1 MQNAVLDSWGAY
13 NQRRYGCPWVCV
25 MRADGS
31 YNFEPRIGTYTGN
44 ARQGEGG
51 DLVVFEPV
59 VGQVYGYGQKDYR
72 SSRSMVCYG
81 LPSRKPI
88 RADGSRRPGTST
100 VLPGANSRRHTWAAA
115 MSLSPV
121 GTAPPS

>member
-1 MQNAVLDSWGAY
+1 MQNVVLDSWGAY

-31 YNFEPRIGTYTGN
+31 YNFEPRVGTYTGN

-72 SSRSMVCYG
+72 SSRSMVRYA
-81 LPSRKPI
+81 KW
-88 RADGSRRPGTST
+88 DGSGFVRCDKLGRE
-100 VLPGANSRRHTWAAA
+100 LKA
-115 MSLSPV
+115 
-121 GTAPPS
+121 

>member
-72 SSRSMVCYG
+72 SSRSKEFTSCESCWYG
-81 LPSRKPI
+81 YI
-88 RADGSRRPGTST
+88 
-100 VLPGANSRRHTWAAA
+100 NSEAK
-115 MSLSPV
+115 
-121 GTAPPS
+121 

>member
-31 YNFEPRIGTYTGN
+31 YNFEPRVGTYTGN

-59 VGQVYGYGQKDYR
+59 VGQVYGLR
-72 SSRSMVCYG
+72 SERLSEQQVDG
-81 LPSRKPI
+81 LLCKMGRL
-88 RADGSRRPGTST
+88 RLRP
-100 VLPGANSRRHTWAAA
+100 L
-115 MSLSPV
+115 
-121 GTAPPS
+121 

>member
-1 MQNAVLDSWGAY
+1 MQNVVLDSWGAY

-31 YNFEPRIGTYTGN
+31 YNFEPRVGTYTGN

-72 SSRSMVCYG
+72 GGRSMVCFA
-81 LPSRKPI
+81 KW
-88 RADGSRRPGTST
+88 DGSGFVRCDKLGRELKEN
-100 VLPGANSRRHTWAAA
+100 V
-115 MSLSPV
+115 
-121 GTAPPS
+121 

>member
-1 MQNAVLDSWGAY
+1 MRFLIRGVPITSAGMAA
-13 NQRRYGCPWVCV
+13 PWVCV

-31 YNFEPRIGTYTGN
+31 YNFEPRVGTYTGN

-72 SSRSMVCYG
+72 SSRSMVCYA
-81 LPSRKPI
+81 KW
-88 RADGSRRPGTST
+88 DGSGFVRCDKLGRE
-100 VLPGANSRRHTWAAA
+100 LKA
-115 MSLSPV
+115 
-121 GTAPPS
+121 

>member
-31 YNFEPRIGTYTGN
+31 YNFEPRVGTYTGN

-72 SSRSMVCYG
+72 SSRSMVWPVALRCVR
-81 LPSRKPI
+81 LPSSCAA
-88 RADGSRRPGTST
+88 RAGRTSLTKKRPG
-100 VLPGANSRRHTWAAA
+100 GCCA
-115 MSLSPV
+115 
-121 GTAPPS
+121 

>member
-31 YNFEPRIGTYTGN
+31 YNFEPRVGTYTGN

-59 VGQVYGYGQKDYR
+59 SV
-72 SSRSMVCYG
+72 RSMATA
-81 LPSRKPI
+81 RKTI
-88 RADGSRRPGTST
+88 
-100 VLPGANSRRHTWAAA
+100 GAAGRWSA
-115 MSLSPV
+115 MQN
-121 GTAPPS
+121 GTAPASSAVTSWVVS

>member
-31 YNFEPRIGTYTGN
+31 YNFGPRVGTYTGN

-72 SSRSMVCYG
+72 SRWTLRRLCG
-81 LPSRKPI
+81 KTQTTKTNGRQKQAPR
-88 RADGSRRPGTST
+88 DGEEGKKND
-100 VLPGANSRRHTWAAA
+100 GF
-115 MSLSPV
+115 
-121 GTAPPS
+121 